1 MFAMGIQNHFWML
14 TIERRPAMFPNHP
27 SYIEK
32 LVRTKEAEIM
42 REIQN
47 GSSQD
52 LQERYYFQPQPK
64 RGYKVR
70 VLVGLLVI
78 LGWLYS
84 LIF

>member
-1 MFAMGIQNHFWML
+1 ME
-14 TIERRPAMFPNHP
+14 TAMFPNHP
-27 SYIEK
+27 SYVEK

-47 GSSQD
+47 GNRRD
-52 LQERYYFQPQPK
+52 LQEQYDFHPEPK

-70 VLVGLLVI
+70 VLVGLLVM

>member
-1 MFAMGIQNHFWML
+1 
-14 TIERRPAMFPNHP
+14 MFPNHP
-27 SYIEK
+27 SYVEK

-47 GSSQD
+47 GNN
-52 LQERYYFQPQPK
+52 QEQYDFQPK
-64 RGYKVR
+64 RGSKVR
-70 VLVGLLVI
+70 VLVGLIVI

>member
-1 MFAMGIQNHFWML
+1 MFS
-14 TIERRPAMFPNHP
+14 NHP

-32 LVRTKEAEIM
+32 LVRTKEDEIM

-47 GSSQD
+47 GNSQD
-52 LQERYYFQPQPK
+52 LQDGYDFQAEPK

-70 VLVGLLVI
+70 VLVGLLVM